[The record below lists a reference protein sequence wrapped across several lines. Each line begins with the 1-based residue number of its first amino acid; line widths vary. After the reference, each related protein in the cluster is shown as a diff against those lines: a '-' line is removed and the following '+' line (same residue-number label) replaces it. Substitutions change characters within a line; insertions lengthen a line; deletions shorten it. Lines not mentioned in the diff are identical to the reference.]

1 MSSFQIDA
9 NIPLPK
15 EVRSGRY
22 GKFKE
27 AAAKM
32 DVGDSVYCCSDRC
45 KHGMIRALGRIGL
58 ISKSRIEG
66 SGFRVWRVED
76 VKNTNT

>member
-1 MSSFQIDA
+1 MTVFEIKP
-9 NIPLPK
+9 NIPIPK
-15 EVRSGRY
+15 ESRPGRY
-22 GKFKE
+22 GKFKD

-32 DVGDSVYCCSDRC
+32 EVGDSVYCCSDRC

-58 ISKSRIEG
+58 TSKSRIEG

>member
-1 MSSFQIDA
+1 MSIFVIEP
-9 NIPLPK
+9 NVPIPK
-15 EVRSGRY
+15 AVRKAKY

-27 AAAKM
+27 TAAKM
-32 DVGDSVYCCSDRC
+32 EVGDSVLCCSNRC
-45 KHGMIRALGRIGL
+45 RHGMIKALDRMGL